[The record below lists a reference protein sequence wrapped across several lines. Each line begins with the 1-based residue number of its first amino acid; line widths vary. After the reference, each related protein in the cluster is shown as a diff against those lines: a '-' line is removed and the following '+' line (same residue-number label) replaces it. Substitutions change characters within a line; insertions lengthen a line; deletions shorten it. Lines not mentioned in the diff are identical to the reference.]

1 MSTSPRYI
9 GLALL
14 GTAVG
19 VTIGWSLRMQADA
32 QIIRHERTI
41 ARKAVRAAWKLSRR
55 ATPRACAN
63 GARIALAEADRRA
76 MAKVTR

>member
-1 MSTSPRYI
+1 MSYTLRYI

-14 GTAVG
+14 GAAVG

-32 QIIRHERTI
+32 QIIRHERTL
-41 ARKAVRAAWKLSRR
+41 ARKAVRAAWESARR
-55 ATPRACAN
+55 PSATACAN

-76 MAKVTR
+76 LAKVAR